1 MKEHQ
6 PKTRF
11 SEFAATSDTGF
22 SMIELLIAIVVITFG
37 LVSIVGIS
45 AYVSRA
51 NSISATLNVLASA
64 AQDQVDRLRTARW
77 SRTYTDPMLAV
88 GGSVP
93 YISSSSMSDSPVLN
107 PTQVQRSWLFAVPT
121 PNAAAPAPTPT
132 PTPTPT
138 PVGGTYT
145 YILDPNNPHHATAAG
160 TPVGDLVINWEVR
173 QGETTDVRIGTI
185 NVVQEN
191 APPNLAN
198 GFTVTT
204 EIVRN

>member
-1 MKEHQ
+1 MKEQQ
-6 PKTRF
+6 PQTRF
-11 SEFAATSDTGF
+11 SEFAATGESGF

-77 SRTYTDPMLAV
+77 SRTFTDPMLTV

-93 YISSSSMSDSPVLN
+93 YVSSTSTAESRILN
-107 PTQVQRSWLFAVPT
+107 PTQVQRAWLFAVPIPT
-121 PNAAAPAPTPT
+121 AAAPA

-145 YILDPNNPHHATAAG
+145 YTLDPNNPHHATAAG

-173 QGETTDVRIGTI
+173 QGGTPDVRIVTI

-204 EIVRN
+204 AIVRN